1 MASGKLPWTIG
12 LAAAV
17 LLCQAAPA
25 WSQKTSGLRPKS
37 KPAAKSGEIRSTTVE
52 IEILTEDGSGLRAQ
66 EWRSALEPLEIPF
79 SVRRGESSEEPET
92 KERTYGTLRKV
103 TAIGWMDRSGKLTF
117 ADRVFEPGDR
127 AKIKAWVADL
137 QTYGAQGTPDG
148 RPLWGLNEEQF
159 TAVYNSLTEVTTVDL
174 RDQPLEQAVNSLPL
188 PTDYPVQWS
197 PAARKRVKADEQKKA
212 VVRQSTEGFTT
223 ATSLAILL
231 HDHGLGFRPT
241 RTPQGRL
248 ELLID
253 VPDKSSNVWPVGWPL
268 KQPRQIAAPKLF
280 ALQQM
285 FLDDKTVLD
294 VLGMASEAAVLPVLF
309 DYPELD
315 RIDQNWADIPVVY
328 PPRQATWHTVL
339 RDVLNKGKLTFDL
352 WQDEA
357 GRPFLYITSLK
368 SKRTPA
374 K

>member
-1 MASGKLPWTIG
+1 MNYGHFPWNVG
-12 LAAAV
+12 LAAAAI
-17 LLCQAAPA
+17 LFHAAPA
-25 WSQKTSGLRPKS
+25 LSQKTPGKT
-37 KPAAKSGEIRSTTVE
+37 KPNAKSGDIRSTTVE

-66 EWRSALEPLEIPF
+66 EWRSALEPLQIPF

-92 KERTYGTLRKV
+92 KEKTYGTLRKV
-103 TAIGWMDRSGKLTF
+103 TAIGRMDRSGKLTF

-159 TAVYNSLTEVTTVDL
+159 TAVYNSLMEVTTDDL

-188 PTDYPVQWS
+188 PADYPLHWS
-197 PAARKRVKADEQKKA
+197 PSARKRIKADEQKKA

-223 ATSLAILL
+223 ATALAILL
-231 HDHGLGFRPT
+231 NDHGLGFRPT

-253 VPDKSSNVWPVGWPL
+253 VPDKAPNVWPVGWPL
-268 KQPRQIAAPKLF
+268 KQPRQTSAPKLF
-280 ALQQM
+280 SLQQM
-285 FLDDKTVLD
+285 FLDDKSVLD
-294 VLGMASEAAVLPVLF
+294 VVGMASEAVGLPVLF

-315 RIDQNWADIPVVY
+315 RIDQNWADLPVVY

-357 GRPFLYITSLK
+357 GRPFIYITSLK
-368 SKRTPA
+368 SKRAPA